1 MKKYTDAEL
10 ESLLDEVESDR
21 IERKESWK
29 GDAPEKSRQAVCA
42 FSNDLPD
49 HRLPGV
55 LIVGAK
61 DDGKPSG
68 AAIDDRL
75 LLTLSDLKTDGQILP
90 PPTIVIE
97 KRLLKGAAMAVVH
110 VQPSHAPPVRY
121 SGRVWIRLGPRR
133 GVATVQDERILNEK
147 RRFGD
152 LPFDIQPIPSATLS
166 ELSKLIFENEYLPN
180 AFARD
185 VLEANER
192 SYEQRL
198 SACRMVASSEEPIPT
213 VLGLLAIGKSP
224 RDWLPGAYIQFVRF
238 EGTELDAPI
247 IDESLISGSLGDI
260 LRRID
265 DKIESHN
272 RSAVDLKSAS
282 TELRQ
287 SPYPKAA
294 LQQLIRNAVLHRTYE
309 STNAPVRVYWF
320 NDRIE
325 IHNPGGPFGTVTV
338 ENFGTPGITDYRNP
352 HIADAMKVL
361 GFVQRFGVGI
371 ATAKAE
377 LAKNGNPPPEFTVS
391 QEHVLATVRKS
402 DPS

>member
-49 HRLPGV
+49 HRL
-55 LIVGAK
+55 
-61 DDGKPSG
+61 
-68 AAIDDRL
+68 
-75 LLTLSDLKTDGQILP
+75 T
-90 PPTIVIE
+90 
-97 KRLLKGAAMAVVH
+97 
-110 VQPSHAPPVRY
+110 
-121 SGRVWIRLGPRR
+121 
-133 GVATVQDERILNEK
+133 
-147 RRFGD
+147 
-152 LPFDIQPIPSATLS
+152 
-166 ELSKLIFENEYLPN
+166 
-180 AFARD
+180 
-185 VLEANER
+185 
-192 SYEQRL
+192 
-198 SACRMVASSEEPIPT
+198 
-213 VLGLLAIGKSP
+213 
-224 RDWLPGAYIQFVRF
+224 GAYIQFVRF

-247 IDESLISGSLGDI
+247 IDELLISGSLGDI

-272 RSAVDLKSAS
+272 RSAVDLRSAS

-287 SPYPKAA
+287 STYPKAA
-294 LQQLIRNAVLHRTYE
+294 IQQLIRNAVLHRTYE

-361 GFVQRFGVGI
+361 RFVQRFGVGI